1 MKTGRNRSRV
11 LLSVVTGLVAS
22 ISIAY
27 GIDKDKNKFD
37 PGPASAFATKQ
48 TNNGVT
54 IAAEAYETE
63 ALAQKAFGKANPYM
77 HGVLPVLVVVQNDSK
92 NAVSLSGMRAEYMEA
107 GRDRVEATPPRDVPF
122 LGRGPQRPTMVPSP
136 IPGIAKKKK
145 NPLMIPEIETRAFA
159 AKMLPPGESAYGFF
173 YFQTGH
179 RRGAKL
185 YVTGLTDAPSGQ
197 DLLFFDIPLET
208 H

>member
-1 MKTGRNRSRV
+1 M
-11 LLSVVTGLVAS
+11 
-22 ISIAY
+22 
-27 GIDKDKNKFD
+27 
-37 PGPASAFATKQ
+37 Q
-48 TNNGVT
+48 
-54 IAAEAYETE
+54 
-63 ALAQKAFGKANPYM
+63 
-77 HGVLPVLVVVQNDSK
+77 
-92 NAVSLSGMRAEYMEA
+92 
-107 GRDRVEATPPRDVPF
+107 
-122 LGRGPQRPTMVPSP
+122 
-136 IPGIAKKKK
+136 KKK

-179 RRGAKL
+179 RHGAKL